1 MQENHSFD
9 NYFGTYPGANGI
21 PKGTCMPVGRHARPC
36 VRPFHLGGRP
46 VPNLSHDRSTE
57 RLQYAGG
64 RMDGFVRAA
73 SAERQVVERS
83 VMGYYDDR
91 DLPLYWNLADQYVL
105 FDRFFAAPAAT
116 SVGSHLV
123 WVSGS
128 PDPPDS
134 AHAEPTIFDRL
145 EERGISWKFYVEDYD
160 PSAPDQATRVSL
172 LRYPRFV
179 NEPKLFDRIVDL
191 EEYYDDLRADR
202 LPQVAYIA
210 PAGSSEHPPSRIAT
224 GETLVKRLVTA
235 LSMSDAWPSSAFM
248 WAYDE
253 PGGWFD
259 HVRPP
264 KMGEVRLGLRVPALL
279 VSPYAR
285 RGYVDSTTLDTTAI
299 LRFIE
304 DNWRLERLA
313 PRPGRMGTIA
323 GAFDF
328 SQPPR
333 EPSIAATKR
342 DSSGPA
348 PVRRWVIYLGYGA
361 ALLLAVALAG
371 WAALR
376 RPATVGAAAVVAL
389 VLTLEGHPAAAQSQ
403 ERAAA
408 PSTVRTVP
416 AVPGMR
422 FEAAGVRFTADRR
435 GVAHPP
441 PGARA
446 EDLRALGTEIEPGV
460 RARFDRWYR
469 GRAIAAI
476 NRYHRVRTSFVDPSG
491 TAIDPS
497 TVSSVTLRGS
507 DGGRYIVSGRRTL
520 WLQGN
525 RVVPESNGTESIAL
539 HYAAERVLVAGSNV
553 VNRGQQRFFPAETRV
568 IELRLLLFQVRV
580 TVRDALLG
588 FPIGSAIR
596 LRYPNGG
603 VRREDLGPN
612 AELVLTSVPRGDYRV
627 SVDALGL
634 SSSRPVALSRDQELE
649 LQVISWLD
657 VMVVLLGLGS
667 VALGL
672 LFIRRP
678 AGARRGRTGL
688 VAGLMVAAIAAT
700 AAAPAARAAAP
711 PDPLFAY
718 YYIWFNA
725 GSWNRA
731 KTDYPVMGRYS
742 SDDRDVMRQQ
752 VRWAKR
758 AGIDGFIVSW
768 KSTPVLNRRL
778 ERLAEVAAAERFK
791 LLVIYQGL
799 DFEREPLP
807 AARVGHDIDF
817 FARRY
822 AQGQAFGVFE
832 KPLVIW
838 SGTWR
843 FSRAEIAGVTRDAR
857 RSLLLLA
864 SERNVDGYRACG
876 RPRRRKRLL
885 LGFRRSI
892 DLSRLPGEVGRDGRR
907 DPCKR
912 RPVDRSG
919 GAGVRRQARGRN
931 ERRRAA
937 GRGDPPDAARRCD
950 AVGTGRDR
958 ADQLERVQ

>member
-1 MQENHSFD
+1 MRRASALAAATACALVVSAASEARPATPIEHFVVLMQENHSFD

-21 PKGTCMPVGRHARPC
+21 PKGTCMPVGPTRPSLRPAVPPRRPARAQPQSRSQHQTTPVRRGADGRLRAGRVRRAPGGGAIRHGLLRRPRPAPLLEPRGPVRPLRSVLCRSGCNERRQSPGLGERVARPAGQ
-36 VRPFHLGGRP
+36 RPCP
-46 VPNLSHDRSTE
+46 
-57 RLQYAGG
+57 
-64 RMDGFVRAA
+64 
-73 SAERQVVERS
+73 
-83 VMGYYDDR
+83 
-91 DLPLYWNLADQYVL
+91 
-105 FDRFFAAPAAT
+105 
-116 SVGSHLV
+116 
-123 WVSGS
+123 
-128 PDPPDS
+128 
-134 AHAEPTIFDRL
+134 PTIFDRL

-160 PSAPDQATRVSL
+160 PSAPDQATRVPL

-264 KMGEVRLGLRVPALL
+264 KMGGVRLGLRVPALL

-333 EPSIAATKR
+333 EPSIAATER

-361 ALLLAVALAG
+361 ALLLAVTLAG

-389 VLTLEGHPAAAQSQ
+389 VLMLEGHPAAAQSQ

-507 DGGRYIVSGRRTL
+507 DGGRYALRPSARSGCRATASFPRATARSRSPCTMRPSGCWWPARTSST
-520 WLQGN
+520 GA
-525 RVVPESNGTESIAL
+525 S
-539 HYAAERVLVAGSNV
+539 
-553 VNRGQQRFFPAETRV
+553 
-568 IELRLLLFQVRV
+568 
-580 TVRDALLG
+580 
-588 FPIGSAIR
+588 SA
-596 LRYPNGG
+596 
-603 VRREDLGPN
+603 
-612 AELVLTSVPRGDYRV
+612 
-627 SVDALGL
+627 
-634 SSSRPVALSRDQELE
+634 SSR
-649 LQVISWLD
+649 
-657 VMVVLLGLGS
+657 
-667 VALGL
+667 
-672 LFIRRP
+672 RRH
-678 AGARRGRTGL
+678 A
-688 VAGLMVAAIAAT
+688 
-700 AAAPAARAAAP
+700 
-711 PDPLFAY
+711 
-718 YYIWFNA
+718 
-725 GSWNRA
+725 
-731 KTDYPVMGRYS
+731 
-742 SDDRDVMRQQ
+742 
-752 VRWAKR
+752 
-758 AGIDGFIVSW
+758 
-768 KSTPVLNRRL
+768 
-778 ERLAEVAAAERFK
+778 
-791 LLVIYQGL
+791 
-799 DFEREPLP
+799 
-807 AARVGHDIDF
+807 
-817 FARRY
+817 
-822 AQGQAFGVFE
+822 
-832 KPLVIW
+832 
-838 SGTWR
+838 
-843 FSRAEIAGVTRDAR
+843 
-857 RSLLLLA
+857 
-864 SERNVDGYRACG
+864 
-876 RPRRRKRLL
+876 
-885 LGFRRSI
+885 
-892 DLSRLPGEVGRDGRR
+892 
-907 DPCKR
+907 
-912 RPVDRSG
+912 
-919 GAGVRRQARGRN
+919 
-931 ERRRAA
+931 
-937 GRGDPPDAARRCD
+937 
-950 AVGTGRDR
+950 
-958 ADQLERVQ
+958 